1 MIELDILKKFSTDI
15 SSAVLSLR
23 PNAQFL
29 VRGNCYEGIEWLEKP
44 VWEGGQKKP
53 TKEEVD
59 AEIIRLQREWDNTEY
74 QRLRAAEYP
83 PMADYLDGIVK
94 NDQEQI
100 QTYID
105 ACLAVKAKYPKPEIT
120 EE

>member
-1 MIELDILKKFSTDI
+1 MDIQRALMSIRTGAI
-15 SSAVLSLR
+15 WSL
-23 PNAQFL
+23 N
-29 VRGNCYEGIEWLEKP
+29 GETYEGLQWLEKP

-53 TKEEVD
+53 TKEEVE
-59 AEIIRLQREWDNTEY
+59 AEIIRLQQEWDNKEY

-105 ACLAVKAKYPKPEIT
+105 ACLAVKAKYPKPEGV
-120 EE
+120 E